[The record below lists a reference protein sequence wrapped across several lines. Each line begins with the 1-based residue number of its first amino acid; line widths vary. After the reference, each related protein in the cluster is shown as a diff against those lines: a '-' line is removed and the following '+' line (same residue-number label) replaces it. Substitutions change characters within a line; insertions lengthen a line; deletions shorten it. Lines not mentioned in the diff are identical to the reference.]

1 MSSITYVHEDTAYD
15 VTLLSA
21 EGQKAFQLLVLA
33 EQDVRSLEDRVVIA
47 QAASVALHSKVQEYL
62 SEDAIFIE
70 EAELVED

>member
-1 MSSITYVHEDTAYD
+1 MSNITYVHKDTTYD
-15 VTLLSA
+15 VTLLSP